1 MKSPQRGFKMLFRD
15 LALASLTLC
24 QDTTCTEEL
33 KEKLIQLMKNQ
44 CSDYKEGKA
53 GAFSFGEKVF

>member
-1 MKSPQRGFKMLFRD
+1 MLFRD

-24 QDTTCTEEL
+24 QDTSCTEEL